1 MISFEKE
8 VCAFLNIPSIPK
20 KEWNGRDSFKNGVAI
35 VKVGSQSQAYA
46 IASFDADKD
55 KAPRVVTTFSAEPF
69 FGIEKVFTVPSYIDT
84 NVKDMDL
91 DDASKKAAEDLKK
104 EVEELEN
111 EGNKSGIEL
120 PENEYCFDHIHNDE
134 EAIAFIEAYN
144 KENKIGG
151 AVPKKHDSIIAR
163 LAVIYAEKAKMAP
176 KADDKKDAAT
186 DVVEAGKQEE
196 AAPEADG
203 DKVEK
208 EHEE

>member
-55 KAPRVVTTFSAEPF
+55 KAPRVVATFSAEPF
-69 FGIEKVFTVPSYIDT
+69 FGIEKVFTVPSYMDT

-144 KENKIGG
+144 KENRIGR

-186 DVVEAGKQEE
+186 DVVETEKQEE